1 MKHIN
6 VLCEAAEA
14 DAKNSI
20 GYIAQTL
27 ASNNISVC
35 SSLTI
40 SLYLKKIISKVGTKN
55 FSSKMDYK
63 RMIFSMIH

>member
-6 VLCEAAEA
+6 VLCEAVEA
-14 DAKNSI
+14 DVKNSI

-27 ASNNISVC
+27 ASNNILVC
-35 SSLTI
+35 STLTI
-40 SLYLKKIISKVGTKN
+40 SLYLKKIISKAGTKN

-63 RMIFSMIH
+63 RMIFSMIY

>member
-6 VLCEAAEA
+6 VLCEALEA

-20 GYIAQTL
+20 GYIVQTL

-35 SSLTI
+35 STLTL
-40 SLYLKKIISKVGTKN
+40 SLYLKKLSARWVPRIFPVKWIIKE
-55 FSSKMDYK
+55 
-63 RMIFSMIH
+63 

>member
-6 VLCEAAEA
+6 VLCEAVEA

-40 SLYLKKIISKVGTKN
+40 SLYLKNYQQGRYQE
-55 FSSKMDYK
+55 F
-63 RMIFSMIH
+63 FQ

>member
-6 VLCEAAEA
+6 VLFEAVEA

-35 SSLTI
+35 STLTI
-40 SLYLKKIISKVGTKN
+40 SLNLKKLSAKQVPRIFPLKWIIKE
-55 FSSKMDYK
+55 
-63 RMIFSMIH
+63 